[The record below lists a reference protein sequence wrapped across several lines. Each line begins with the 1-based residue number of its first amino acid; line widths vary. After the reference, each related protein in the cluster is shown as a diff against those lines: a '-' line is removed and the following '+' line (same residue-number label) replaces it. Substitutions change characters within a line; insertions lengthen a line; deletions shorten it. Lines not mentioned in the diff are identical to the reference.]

1 MTKTIEGKWGWK
13 QIKELVGDF
22 ETEPMSKES
31 SSDMTILE
39 EEQEYEEDFGQEKIY
54 NEDINVI
61 WETWQFIFMDKI
73 AKMRQDKVRMNNT
86 EKVMD

>member
-61 WETWQFIFMDKI
+61 WET
-73 AKMRQDKVRMNNT
+73 
-86 EKVMD
+86 